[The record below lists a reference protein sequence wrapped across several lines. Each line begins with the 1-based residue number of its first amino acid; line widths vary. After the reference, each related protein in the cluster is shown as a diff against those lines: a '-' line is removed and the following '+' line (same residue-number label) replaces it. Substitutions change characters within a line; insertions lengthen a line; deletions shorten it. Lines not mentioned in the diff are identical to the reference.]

1 MSEQVNLSA
10 SERSSEGKSS
20 NRNLRRSGFIPGVVY
35 GGKEE
40 PKKISIMEKDIVKA
54 SEVAGFST
62 QILRISIEGKEVD
75 VVIKE
80 IQRHPATS
88 RVLHADFMRVDPDS
102 KITLVVPIRTLNDEN
117 CVGVKASGGQVN
129 HLINDVEISCLAS
142 NLPEQ
147 LEIDV
152 LELDIGDTV
161 SLSEI
166 KLPEGVE
173 ITLLAQTEDRDQA
186 VVSITEARE
195 MIIEEEEV
203 ELEGEE
209 LEGGEEGEEGEGERE
224 EGETEDTPEG
234 QDSPSESEES
244 DSSKKGQKE

>member
-10 SERSSEGKSS
+10 AERSSEGKSS

-54 SEVAGFST
+54 SEVAGFAT

-173 ITLLAQTEDRDQA
+173 ITLLAQAEDRDQA

-209 LEGGEEGEEGEGERE
+209 LEGEEGEELEGE

>member
-10 SERSSEGKSS
+10 AERNSEGKSS

-54 SEVAGFST
+54 SEVAGFAT
-62 QILRISIEGKEVD
+62 QVLRISIEGKEVD
-75 VVIKE
+75 VVVKE
-80 IQRHPATS
+80 IQRHPATA

-173 ITLLAQTEDRDQA
+173 ITLLAQDEDRDQA

-209 LEGGEEGEEGEGERE
+209 LEGEELEGEEGE

-234 QDSPSESEES
+234 QDTPPESEES

>member
-1 MSEQVNLSA
+1 
-10 SERSSEGKSS
+10 
-20 NRNLRRSGFIPGVVY
+20 
-35 GGKEE
+35 
-40 PKKISIMEKDIVKA
+40 
-54 SEVAGFST
+54 
-62 QILRISIEGKEVD
+62 
-75 VVIKE
+75 
-80 IQRHPATS
+80 
-88 RVLHADFMRVDPDS
+88 MRVDPDS

-173 ITLLAQTEDRDQA
+173 ITLLAQAEDRDQA

-195 MIIEEEEV
+195 MIIEEEV
-203 ELEGEE
+203 EPEGEE
-209 LEGGEEGEEGEGERE
+209 LEREESEEEKEGEEGEEGE
-224 EGETEDTPEG
+224 TEDTLEG

-244 DSSKKGQKE
+244 NSSKKGQKE

>member
-10 SERSSEGKSS
+10 AERSSEGKSS

-62 QILRISIEGKEVD
+62 QILRISIEGKEVE
-75 VVIKE
+75 VVVKE

-173 ITLLAQTEDRDQA
+173 ITLLAQDEDRDQA

-209 LEGGEEGEEGEGERE
+209 LEEEEEGEEGEEGE
-224 EGETEDTPEG
+224 TEDTLEG

>member
-1 MSEQVNLSA
+1 MSEQVNLPA
-10 SERSSEGKSS
+10 AERNSEGKSS
-20 NRNLRRSGFIPGVVY
+20 NRNLRRSGFIPGIVY

-54 SEVAGFST
+54 SEGASFAT
-62 QILRISIEGKEVD
+62 QVLRISIEGKEVD
-75 VVIKE
+75 VVVKE
-80 IQRHPATS
+80 IQRHPATA

-173 ITLLAQTEDRDQA
+173 ITLLAQDEDRDQA

-209 LEGGEEGEEGEGERE
+209 LEGEEGEEGE
-224 EGETEDTPEG
+224 TKDQDT
-234 QDSPSESEES
+234 PSESEES

>member
-10 SERSSEGKSS
+10 AERNSEGKSS

-173 ITLLAQTEDRDQA
+173 ITLLAQAEDRDQA

-209 LEGGEEGEEGEGERE
+209 LEGEEGEGEEGE

>member
-1 MSEQVNLSA
+1 MC
-10 SERSSEGKSS
+10 
-20 NRNLRRSGFIPGVVY
+20 
-35 GGKEE
+35 
-40 PKKISIMEKDIVKA
+40 
-54 SEVAGFST
+54 
-62 QILRISIEGKEVD
+62 
-75 VVIKE
+75 
-80 IQRHPATS
+80 
-88 RVLHADFMRVDPDS
+88 
-102 KITLVVPIRTLNDEN
+102 IRDR
-117 CVGVKASGGQVN
+117 VN

-173 ITLLAQTEDRDQA
+173 ITLLAQAEDRDQA

-209 LEGGEEGEEGEGERE
+209 LEGEEREEGE
-224 EGETEDTPEG
+224 EGETEDTPES